1 MAEIAVSAAKVLVP
15 MVLHSLSQIQN
26 SQKDI
31 QKEVADLGVI
41 LHRLDAYLADMD
53 GKEGNEQHKECVK
66 DVLEAA
72 YHIEDVLEEFM
83 FYVPHRFH
91 RHTISYKYDELA
103 YAAKLWNPFSS
114 VHELLSKITGV
125 KGMIN
130 NIVALDKLGSG
141 NCRTRMEEGST
152 SGSKPDHQV
161 APNFP
166 GDEEIVGFEERG
178 EALILQL
185 TKPVSRNRTISV
197 VGPVGSGKT
206 TIVKNVYES
215 KRIWRQFD
223 CHAWVK
229 VSQSFNIEE
238 LICSMLK
245 QFCES
250 RKEPIPS
257 EGTNTQ
263 AKLWHYLQQKR
274 YVVVLDDIWRKED
287 WELINKVFPSGS
299 SDSRIIVTTRN
310 SDVSSF
316 CAESAEFIHNLTGLP
331 WPVAWDLF
339 CEKAF
344 QIANEQCPPEFEDLS
359 QKIVKR
365 CEGLPLAIVAVGSLL
380 SKKQK
385 PPSEWEKVHDSLG
398 SEIGSLSDLSTMS
411 KILLPSYADLPTHL
425 KSCFL
430 YFCIFPEDYSID
442 RGTLVRLWIAEGF
455 VSKKR
460 GETREE
466 VAGYYLSELIKR
478 NLVHTSRLDL
488 DGQARYCR
496 VLNLVHEFIIRKS
509 EEVNFFSL
517 TEELDAS
524 SSNKVRRLCID
535 CITLSQGRDLNYVR
549 SAFLFKRSNVSASS
563 IEQILR
569 SFKLVR
575 VLDLRYAPLDKFPK
589 AIILLNLLRYLCLRN
604 TKIKEIPNSIKKLS
618 YLETLDLK
626 QTKVTILPEGILQLR
641 NLRHLLVYWYNIKNY
656 VTWHSVVGVKI
667 ARGIGALTN
676 LQKLS
681 LIKSDKHHDI
691 VKELKALTQLRK
703 LGLVDLN
710 REGGKHLCESVEKMK
725 HLSTLDVTSAN
736 KEESLDLD
744 DMQNPPHH
752 LRRLYLK
759 GHLRQFPGWISKLSN
774 LFRIRL
780 KWSRLQDSPL
790 DALQELPNLLELEM
804 VDAFTGGVLVFE
816 AGWFKKLKILHIE
829 QFEQLDTVVVEQ
841 GVMPMLKKLS
851 LWKCVKLEMLP
862 LGINNLTKIE
872 ELLLHDMPVE
882 FTNRLQKTHEDR
894 EMVGHIHFIQ
904 SFDLQADGS
913 WSLKN
918 LS

>member
-26 SQKDI
+26 NQKDI

-53 GKEGNEQHKECVK
+53 GKEGNEQHKERVK
-66 DVLEAA
+66 EVREAA

-91 RHTISYKYDELA
+91 QHTISYKYDELA

-178 EALILQL
+178 EAL
-185 TKPVSRNRTISV
+185 
-197 VGPVGSGKT
+197 
-206 TIVKNVYES
+206 
-215 KRIWRQFD
+215 
-223 CHAWVK
+223 
-229 VSQSFNIEE
+229 SF
-238 LICSMLK
+238 K
-245 QFCES
+245 
-250 RKEPIPS
+250 
-257 EGTNTQ
+257 
-263 AKLWHYLQQKR
+263 
-274 YVVVLDDIWRKED
+274 
-287 WELINKVFPSGS
+287 
-299 SDSRIIVTTRN
+299 
-310 SDVSSF
+310 
-316 CAESAEFIHNLTGLP
+316 SAEFIHNLTGLP

-339 CEKAF
+339 CKKAF
-344 QIANEQCPPEFEDLS
+344 QSANEQCPPELEDLS

-365 CEGLPLAIVAVGSLL
+365 CEGLPLAIVAV
-380 SKKQK
+380 
-385 PPSEWEKVHDSLG
+385 
-398 SEIGSLSDLSTMS
+398 
-411 KILLPSYADLPTHL
+411 DLPTHL

-455 VSKKR
+455 VPKTR
-460 GETREE
+460 GETLEE
-466 VAGYYLSELIKR
+466 VAEYYLSELIKR

-496 VLNLVHEFIIRKS
+496 VLNLVHEFINRKS

-535 CITLSQGRDLNYVR
+535 CITLSQSRDLNYVR

-569 SFKLVR
+569 AFKLV
-575 VLDLRYAPLDKFPK
+575 
-589 AIILLNLLRYLCLRN
+589 
-604 TKIKEIPNSIKKLS
+604 KIKEIPNSIKKLS

-626 QTKVTILPEGILQLR
+626 QTKVTVLPDGILQLR

-681 LIKSDKHHDI
+681 LIKSDKHHEI

-710 REGGKHLCESVEKMK
+710 REGGKHLCESVEKME

-744 DMQNPPHH
+744 DMQSPPRH

-759 GHLRQFPGWISKLSN
+759 GHLRH
-774 LFRIRL
+774 
-780 KWSRLQDSPL
+780 PL
-790 DALQELPNLLELEM
+790 DALQKLPNLLELEM

-816 AGWFKKLKILHIE
+816 AGRFKKLKILHIE
-829 QFEQLDTVVVEQ
+829 QFEQL
-841 GVMPMLKKLS
+841 
-851 LWKCVKLEMLP
+851 
-862 LGINNLTKIE
+862 
-872 ELLLHDMPVE
+872 
-882 FTNRLQKTHEDR
+882 
-894 EMVGHIHFIQ
+894 IQ
-904 SFDLQADGS
+904 WL
-913 WSLKN
+913 
-918 LS
+918 